1 MNVKSKTKRKSTSV
15 HRFIR
20 ENRAKIDAK
29 INETLSPSVRET
41 NRNFGI
47 KVPRFNDNDRHVWLL
62 NNEGLYLWAKAQ
74 GIKV

>member
-1 MNVKSKTKRKSTSV
+1 MPKLTKRKSTSV

-20 ENRAKIDAK
+20 ENRAKIDAR
-29 INETLSPSVRET
+29 INETLSLSPGIRG
-41 NRNFGI
+41 RNFGI
-47 KVPRFNDNDRHVWLL
+47 KTPKFNDNDRHVWLL